1 MENKKEKI
9 EELENKKEA
18 VKTETEQIN
27 KEDTKEYINAK
38 KLLNVLLTIIVIIT
52 LGCGAVIYYSIYK
65 YSSTELV
72 NDVNTTEN
80 IETIADMI
88 NTAIDTS
95 NSNNTN
101 NTVPTLNSTVTTED
115 ADSRKVLNQEII
127 VLYDGLILD
136 VKEMGLR
143 KLKYIDN
150 SNPSKD
156 DYVVTY
162 YNYEHYKY
170 QDSALGVLSTQVL
183 DGLVKI
189 DNVGKIAISEKYDAI
204 PREIQVVNS
213 LPTVVADN
221 NSEFKNY
228 DSIKTIIVDL
238 DGDTTNEY
246 IVILANKTNGFS
258 KIVLVESTGFIK
270 STLASMSKDGWE
282 TVVADGYYL
291 SYNNVEIIDIDN
303 DGIIEILIEMP
314 TKDVVPSEISVLKYK
329 NGELSGKTDITC
341 TLVK

>member
-189 DNVGKIAISEKYDAI
+189 DNVGKNAISEKYDAI

-303 DGIIEILIEMP
+303 DGIMEILIEMP

>member
-303 DGIIEILIEMP
+303 DGIMEILIEMP